1 MFQMNLIK
9 NLKTSYE
16 IVLSNDKKLLCHL
29 MGGKTVIFDTKTWE
43 KVIELKKPNNPSHLH
58 FSQND
63 EMLYIKNTVGTFC
76 VYNTK
81 DFQLIKTIK
90 SGKSFQIVEGNFA
103 LLDNPFTILDV
114 LKINDKK
121 QVCTLNIETGIYQV
135 LTELEGS
142 HIEFN
147 QFVPNDNSYLF
158 TLYYLKEIN
167 GDHYSRQ
174 KLVKVKNPLTEPSY
188 SFVSSLELQNWD
200 LVYFE
205 PVHQVYIFVHKDYE
219 LTIMDANLKNILRKE
234 HLLDKGIKKFKKK
247 FASEIEDDL
256 YELQKILDENENEYF
271 VHIAA
276 SYDGNYIVLTS
287 SDRVYILG
295 FEDLAPIHIEELE
308 YACFAEFSKDDTYF
322 LVGTWTKGFVF
333 ENNLKGVKL

>member
-9 NLKTSYE
+9 NLKTSYG
-16 IVLSNDKKLLCHL
+16 IVLSNDKKLLCHI

-58 FSQND
+58 FSQKD
-63 EMLYIKNTVGTFC
+63 EVLYIKNTVGTFC
-76 VYNTK
+76 VYDTK
-81 DFQLIKTIK
+81 DFQLVKTFK

-103 LLDNPFTILDV
+103 LLENPFTILDV
-114 LKINDKK
+114 LKINNQK
-121 QVCTLNIETGIYQV
+121 QVCSLNIETGNYQI
-135 LTELEGS
+135 LTELEGT

-147 QFVPNDNSYLF
+147 QFIPYDNSYLF
-158 TLYYLKEIN
+158 TLSYLVGVK
-167 GDHYSRQ
+167 GYLRY
-174 KLVKVKNPLTEPSY
+174 KLIKVVDPSVKPSY
-188 SFVSSLELQNWD
+188 SIVENLGITNWD
-200 LVYFE
+200 LVCYE
-205 PVHQVYIFVHKDYE
+205 PVHQVYIFVHEDYK

-234 HLLDKGIKKFKKK
+234 HLLDKGIKKINKK
-247 FASEIEDDL
+247 FALEIEDDF

-271 VHIAA
+271 VHIAP

-287 SDRVYILG
+287 SDRVFILG
-295 FEDLAPIHIEELE
+295 FEDLTPIQIAELE

-333 ENNLKGVKL
+333 ENNLKGLKL